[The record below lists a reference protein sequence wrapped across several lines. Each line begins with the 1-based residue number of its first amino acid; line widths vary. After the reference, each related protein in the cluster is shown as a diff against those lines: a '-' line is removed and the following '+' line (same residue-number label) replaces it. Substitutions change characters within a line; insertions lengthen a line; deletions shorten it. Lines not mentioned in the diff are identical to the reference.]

1 MAQSMQEIHFRV
13 APKLSCTCC
22 TFELAISFLG
32 KFSLHISSKYE
43 FYVRGERKISPLPSV
58 SSSQHV
64 IYILSFA
71 LEKKKEVKY
80 AILLRLP

>member
-1 MAQSMQEIHFRV
+1 MFTRAIFILLYNMAQSMQEIHFRV

-22 TFELAISFLG
+22 TFELTISFLG
-32 KFSLHISSKYE
+32 KFSLQ

-71 LEKKKEVKY
+71 LEKKKK
-80 AILLRLP
+80 